1 MAVEKM
7 SLAKALNESLR
18 KALDTD
24 PKVLIMGED
33 VGKLGGVF
41 RITDG
46 LQKDFGEG
54 RVIDTPLAESGIVG
68 TAIGLALRGYR
79 PIVEIQF
86 DGFVFPAYDQ
96 IVTQLAKMHARALG
110 KVKMPVVIRI
120 PYGGGIGAVEHHSES
135 PEALFAHVAGLK
147 VVSPSNASDAY
158 WMMQQAV
165 QSDDPIIFFEPKR
178 RYWDKGE
185 LDTESIPGPLH
196 KAAVAREGS
205 DLTLVA
211 YGPMVKVCLEAA
223 AAAQEEGKSVEVLDL
238 RSMSPIDFDAVQA
251 SVEKTGLLVVV
262 HEAPV
267 FYGSGAEIAA
277 RITERCFYH
286 LEAPVLRV
294 GGYHA
299 PTRRPGWR
307 TSTCRVSTGCSM
319 PSTAR
324 WRTEER
330 VVTTM
335 TETSARFREFKM
347 PDVGE
352 GLTEAEILKWF
363 VQPGDTVT
371 DGQVVCE
378 VETAKAAVELPI
390 PFDGVVHEL
399 RFPEGTTVDVGEVII
414 AVDVAPGSGD
424 APAEPEPVQEAVAEP
439 AAEEAPKG
447 RQPVLVGYGVAE
459 SSTKRRARKGA
470 EIPGPAA
477 AAAQAEI
484 NGHRAKV
491 AESRP
496 LAKPP
501 VRKLAKD
508 LGIDLATV
516 TPTGEGGVITREDVH
531 AAAAPAPAEAPV
543 RAEEAVA
550 APAPVEAVAPVG
562 RETRIPVKGVRKA
575 IAQAMVGSAFT
586 APHVTEFV
594 TVDVTRTMKLVAEL
608 KEDKDMAGVRVNPLL
623 VIAKAL
629 LVAIKRNPAVNAA
642 WDEANQEIVQKH
654 YVNLGIAAATP
665 RGLIVPNIKDAHDK
679 TLPELGAAL
688 ADLVSTARE
697 GKTSPAAMAGGTVTI
712 TNVGV
717 FGVDTGTPIL
727 NPGESAILA
736 VGAIKLQPWVHKGKV
751 KPRQVTTL
759 ALSFDHR
766 LVDGELGSK
775 VLADVAAILEQPKR
789 LITWG

>member
-1 MAVEKM
+1 M
-7 SLAKALNESLR
+7 
-18 KALDTD
+18 
-24 PKVLIMGED
+24 
-33 VGKLGGVF
+33 
-41 RITDG
+41 
-46 LQKDFGEG
+46 
-54 RVIDTPLAESGIVG
+54 
-68 TAIGLALRGYR
+68 
-79 PIVEIQF
+79 
-86 DGFVFPAYDQ
+86 
-96 IVTQLAKMHARALG
+96 
-110 KVKMPVVIRI
+110 
-120 PYGGGIGAVEHHSES
+120 
-135 PEALFAHVAGLK
+135 
-147 VVSPSNASDAY
+147 
-158 WMMQQAV
+158 
-165 QSDDPIIFFEPKR
+165 
-178 RYWDKGE
+178 
-185 LDTESIPGPLH
+185 
-196 KAAVAREGS
+196 
-205 DLTLVA
+205 
-211 YGPMVKVCLEAA
+211 
-223 AAAQEEGKSVEVLDL
+223 
-238 RSMSPIDFDAVQA
+238 
-251 SVEKTGLLVVV
+251 
-262 HEAPV
+262 
-267 FYGSGAEIAA
+267 
-277 RITERCFYH
+277 
-286 LEAPVLRV
+286 
-294 GGYHA
+294 
-299 PTRRPGWR
+299 
-307 TSTCRVSTGCSM
+307 
-319 PSTAR
+319 
-324 WRTEER
+324 
-330 VVTTM
+330 TTM

-399 RFPEGTTVDVGEVII
+399 RFPEGTTVDVGQVII
-414 AVDVAPGSGD
+414 AIDVAPGSGD
-424 APAEPEPVQEAVAEP
+424 APAPAPAAPAQEPVESADAGDGD
-439 AAEEAPKG
+439 APKG
-447 RQPVLVGYGVAE
+447 RTPVLVGYGVAE
-459 SSTKRRARKGA
+459 SSTKRRPRKGA
-470 EIPGPAA
+470 TAAPEAAVVAAAVQAELNGHAAPAAPAA
-477 AAAQAEI
+477 APASAPTVPAQ
-484 NGHRAKV
+484 GG
-491 AESRP
+491 RP

-516 TPTGEGGVITREDVH
+516 VPTGRDGVITREDVH
-531 AAAAPAPAEAPV
+531 AAEAPAVTAP
-543 RAEEAVA
+543 VA
-550 APAPVEAVAPVG
+550 APASSPTSSEAPAAAVASG
-562 RETRIPVKGVRKA
+562 SARETRIPVKGVRKA

-623 VIAKAL
+623 IIAKAL
-629 LVAIKRNPAVNAA
+629 LVAIKRNPEVNAA

-665 RGLIVPNIKDAHDK
+665 RGLIVPNIKDAHDQ
-679 TLPELGAAL
+679 TLPQLAASLGELVA
-688 ADLVSTARE
+688 TARD

-789 LITWG
+789 LITWA

>member
-1 MAVEKM
+1 M
-7 SLAKALNESLR
+7 
-18 KALDTD
+18 
-24 PKVLIMGED
+24 
-33 VGKLGGVF
+33 
-41 RITDG
+41 
-46 LQKDFGEG
+46 
-54 RVIDTPLAESGIVG
+54 
-68 TAIGLALRGYR
+68 
-79 PIVEIQF
+79 
-86 DGFVFPAYDQ
+86 
-96 IVTQLAKMHARALG
+96 
-110 KVKMPVVIRI
+110 
-120 PYGGGIGAVEHHSES
+120 
-135 PEALFAHVAGLK
+135 
-147 VVSPSNASDAY
+147 
-158 WMMQQAV
+158 
-165 QSDDPIIFFEPKR
+165 
-178 RYWDKGE
+178 
-185 LDTESIPGPLH
+185 
-196 KAAVAREGS
+196 
-205 DLTLVA
+205 
-211 YGPMVKVCLEAA
+211 
-223 AAAQEEGKSVEVLDL
+223 
-238 RSMSPIDFDAVQA
+238 
-251 SVEKTGLLVVV
+251 
-262 HEAPV
+262 
-267 FYGSGAEIAA
+267 
-277 RITERCFYH
+277 
-286 LEAPVLRV
+286 
-294 GGYHA
+294 
-299 PTRRPGWR
+299 
-307 TSTCRVSTGCSM
+307 
-319 PSTAR
+319 
-324 WRTEER
+324 
-330 VVTTM
+330 TTM

-399 RFPEGTTVDVGEVII
+399 RFPEGTTVDVGQVII
-414 AVDVAPGSGD
+414 AIDVAPGSGD
-424 APAEPEPVQEAVAEP
+424 APAPAAAPAQEPVESADAGDGD
-439 AAEEAPKG
+439 APKG
-447 RQPVLVGYGVAE
+447 RTPVLVGYGVAE
-459 SSTKRRARKGA
+459 TSTKRRPRKGA
-470 EIPGPAA
+470 AAAPEAAAVAAAVQAELNGHAAPAPAA
-477 AAAQAEI
+477 VPAQA
-484 NGHRAKV
+484 GAPDGG
-491 AESRP
+491 RP

-516 TPTGEGGVITREDVH
+516 VPTGKDGVITREDVH
-531 AAAAPAPAEAPV
+531 AAATPAVTAP
-543 RAEEAVA
+543 VA
-550 APAPVEAVAPVG
+550 APATSPAASEAPAAAVASDSA

-623 VIAKAL
+623 IIAKAL
-629 LVAIKRNPAVNAA
+629 LVAIKRNPEVNAA

-665 RGLIVPNIKDAHDK
+665 RGLIVPNIKDAHDQ
-679 TLPELGAAL
+679 TLPQLAASLGELVA
-688 ADLVSTARE
+688 TARD

-789 LITWG
+789 LITWA